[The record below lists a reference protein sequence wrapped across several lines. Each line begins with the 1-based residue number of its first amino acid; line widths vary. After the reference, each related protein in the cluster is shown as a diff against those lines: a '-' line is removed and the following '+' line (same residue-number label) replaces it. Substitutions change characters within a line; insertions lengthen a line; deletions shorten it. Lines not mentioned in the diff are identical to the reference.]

1 MSTELALQTIQPQA
15 QRPSLNLS
23 DMLIML
29 FKHKWQI
36 LLFGIAGLA
45 AAVAAYFALP
55 HTYEAQA
62 KLLVRYVV
70 DKSAV
75 DGLDDSQVRT
85 SDQHRENVINSE
97 VEILS
102 TPDLAMQ
109 VASAIGVDRILHG
122 NGPNPTLI
130 GAARSIQK
138 ALTVTPVRGTD
149 IISLS
154 YTNTD
159 PQLAVRVLQEF
170 VDQYF
175 DKHLEIHR
183 SVGEFEFA
191 TREADQLKARLIQ
204 TEEDLK
210 QLKSKAGI
218 SSLTEITTTLNSE
231 LVKGQQELDS
241 AKAEFAAQQAR
252 VKQIE
257 SWIAGGGTVLSNTAR
272 LDPSSEIIHE
282 YQALVSRATYL
293 RQTVTELLSRYTAE
307 NRIVIAKQALLK
319 VLEKQQLD
327 LEKQFP
333 SLIARLPAAS
343 PESLRFDLGSEK
355 AQLAATEARIEA
367 LKTRLSG
374 LQDRAK
380 TVWDLGP
387 QIAQLEREREVEEKN
402 YKYYESSVEKARI
415 DEALNPA
422 KMPNISVVQKPALAE
437 KASGVGR
444 QKIVLGVA
452 GAGLVV
458 GIAIALLN
466 ELLFDRS
473 VKRRREIE
481 TQLRIPLLLSI
492 PYLADGRLRLHMQN
506 AGVASVS
513 SANGSSNVAAWES
526 DHFIRPFCEA
536 LRDRL
541 VLYFERKK
549 MTKTPKLVALT
560 GCSRGAGASTIAAG
574 LAAALSETCEGEVLL
589 VDKEIDPK
597 RFYAL
602 VTEYK
607 ASDFA
612 YVIFDIPSLS
622 STSSTLAMA
631 SLMDKVLLV
640 VEAEVSNREV
650 VKRAYAELVSAQ
662 ANVSAIFNKGRSYG
676 PKWLESEL

>member
-1 MSTELALQTIQPQA
+1 MSTQLALQTFEPQA

-23 DMLIML
+23 DMLFML
-29 FKHKWQI
+29 FKHKWRI
-36 LLFGIAGLA
+36 LLFAAAGVV
-45 AAVAAYFALP
+45 AAVAAYFVLP
-55 HTYEAQA
+55 HVYEAQA

-75 DGLDDSQVRT
+75 DALDDSQVRT

-97 VEILS
+97 VEILT

-122 NGPNPTLI
+122 NGVKPTLI
-130 GAARSIQK
+130 DAARSIQK
-138 ALTVTPVRGTD
+138 GLTVTPVRGTD

-154 YTNTD
+154 YTNAD
-159 PQLAVRVLQEF
+159 PQLAVRVLQEL
-170 VDQYF
+170 VDRYF

-210 QLKSKAGI
+210 QLKAKAGI
-218 SSLTEITTTLNSE
+218 SSLTEITATLNSE
-231 LVKGQQELDS
+231 LVKSQQELDS

-257 SWIAGGGTVLSNTAR
+257 TWIAGGGVVLSNAAR

-282 YQALVSRATYL
+282 YQALVSRVTYL

-307 NRIVIAKQALLK
+307 NRIVKAKQGRLK
-319 VLEKQQLD
+319 ILETQQLD

-333 SLIARLPAAS
+333 SLVARLPAGS

-355 AQLAATEARIEA
+355 AQLAATEARIEE
-367 LKTRLSG
+367 LKSRLSG

-387 QIAQLEREREVEEKN
+387 RIAQLEREREVEEKN

-415 DEALNPA
+415 DEALSPA

-437 KASGVGR
+437 KASGAGR

-452 GAGLVV
+452 GLAV

-466 ELLFDRS
+466 ELLSDRT

-481 TQLRIPLLLSI
+481 TQLRIPLMLSI
-492 PYLADGRLRLHMQN
+492 PYLANGRLRLHMQN
-506 AGVASVS
+506 AGVASAS
-513 SANGSSNVAAWES
+513 SANGFSKVAAWES

-541 VLYFERKK
+541 VLYFERKR
-549 MTKTPKLVALT
+549 MTQTPKLVALT

-574 LAAALSETCEGEVLL
+574 LAAALSETCDGEVLL

-607 ASDFA
+607 ASDFE

-622 STSSTLAMA
+622 STSATLAMA

>member
-1 MSTELALQTIQPQA
+1 MSTELALQTTAPQA
-15 QRPSLNLS
+15 QRASLNLN
-23 DMLIML
+23 DMLCML

-36 LLFGIAGLA
+36 LLFGIAGLV
-45 AAVAAYFALP
+45 AAVAAYFAIP
-55 HTYEAQA
+55 HMFEAQA

-85 SDQHRENVINSE
+85 PDHREDLINSE
-97 VEILS
+97 VEILT
-102 TPDLAMQ
+102 TPDLATQ
-109 VASAIGVDRILHG
+109 VAGAVGVDRLLHG
-122 NGPNPTLI
+122 NGVKPTLVD
-130 GAARSIQK
+130 AARSIVK
-138 ALTVTPVRGTD
+138 GLEVTPVRGTD
-149 IISLS
+149 IISLTYKS
-154 YTNTD
+154 TD
-159 PQLAVRVLQEF
+159 PELAVRVLQEL

-175 DKHLEIHR
+175 HKHLEIHR
-183 SVGEFEFA
+183 SVGGFEFA
-191 TREADQLKARLIQ
+191 TREADRLKTSLIQ

-210 QLKSKAGI
+210 QLKAKAGI
-218 SSLTEITTTLNSE
+218 SSLTEITATLNSE

-257 SWIAGGGTVLSNTAR
+257 TWIAGGGAAQSNAAR

-282 YQALVSRATYL
+282 YQGLVSRVTYL
-293 RQTVTELLSRYTAE
+293 RQTVTELLSRYTPE
-307 NRIVIAKQALLK
+307 SRIVKAKQAQLK
-319 VLEKQQLD
+319 ILENQQLD

-333 SLIARLPAAS
+333 SLVARLPAAS

-374 LQDRAK
+374 LQERAK

-387 QIAQLEREREVEEKN
+387 QIAQLEREREVQEKN
-402 YKYYESSVEKARI
+402 YKYYEASLEKASI
-415 DEALNPA
+415 DEALDPA
-422 KMPNISVVQKPALAE
+422 KMPNISVIQTPALAE

-452 GAGLVV
+452 GAGLAV
-458 GIAIALLN
+458 GIAIALLK
-466 ELLFDRS
+466 ELLFDRT
-473 VKRRREIE
+473 VKRRRELE

-492 PYLADGRLRLHMQN
+492 PYLASDRLRLGMQN
-506 AGVASVS
+506 SVS
-513 SANGSSNVAAWES
+513 SANGFSNVPAWES

-541 VLYFERKK
+541 VLYFERKR

-602 VTEYK
+602 VAEYK
-607 ASDFA
+607 ASDFE

-622 STSSTLAMA
+622 GTSATLAMA

>member
-1 MSTELALQTIQPQA
+1 MSTELALQPIHMEA
-15 QRPSLNLS
+15 HRSSLNFNEL
-23 DMLIML
+23 LVML

-36 LLFGIAGLA
+36 LLFGIAGIA
-45 AAVAAYFALP
+45 AAVAAYFSLP
-55 HTYEAQA
+55 RMYESQA

-75 DGLDDSQVRT
+75 DGLDDAQVRT
-85 SDQHRENVINSE
+85 PDQHRENVLNSE
-97 VEILS
+97 VEILT

-109 VASAIGVDRILHG
+109 VASAIGIDRILHG
-122 NGPNPTLI
+122 NGVKPTLI
-130 GAARSIQK
+130 DAARSIQK
-138 ALTVTPVRGTD
+138 GLTVTPVRGTD

-154 YTNTD
+154 YKNTD
-159 PQLAVRVLQEF
+159 PVLAVEVLQQL
-170 VDQYF
+170 VDKYF
-175 DKHLEIHR
+175 DRHLEIHR

-191 TREADQLKARLIQ
+191 TQEADRLKKSLIQ
-204 TEEDLK
+204 TEEELK
-210 QLKSKAGI
+210 QLKAKAGI
-218 SSLTEITTTLNSE
+218 SSLTEITATLNSD
-231 LVKGQQELDS
+231 LTKGQQELDA

-252 VKQIE
+252 VNQIE
-257 SWIAGGGTVLSNTAR
+257 AWIAGGGAVQSNAAR
-272 LDPSSEIIHE
+272 RDPSTEIIHE
-282 YQALVSRATYL
+282 YQGLVGRVTYL
-293 RQTVTELLSRYTAE
+293 RQTVTELLSRYTPE
-307 NRIVIAKQALLK
+307 NRIVKAKQAQLK
-319 VLEKQQLD
+319 VLEQQQLE

-333 SLIARLPAAS
+333 SLVARLPAAS

-355 AQLAATEARIEA
+355 AQLAATAARIEA
-367 LKTRLSG
+367 LTTRLSA
-374 LQDRAK
+374 LQERAK

-387 QIAQLEREREVEEKN
+387 QIAQLERQRDVEEKN

-422 KMPNISVVQKPALAE
+422 KMPNITVVQQPALAE

-452 GAGLVV
+452 GGGLAV

-466 ELLFDRS
+466 ELLLDRT

-481 TQLRIPLLLSI
+481 THLRIPLLLSI
-492 PYLADGRLRLHMQN
+492 PYHANGRMRLPMHS
-506 AGVASVS
+506 AGEESVS
-513 SANGSSNVAAWES
+513 SANGSSSVAAWES

-541 VLYFERKK
+541 VLYFERKR

-574 LAAALSETCEGEVLL
+574 LAAALSETCERDVLL

-597 RFYAL
+597 RFYRL
-602 VTEYK
+602 VSEYK
-607 ASDFA
+607 ASDFE

-622 STSSTLAMA
+622 STSATLAMA

-650 VKRAYAELVSAQ
+650 VKRAYAELVGAQ

>member
-1 MSTELALQTIQPQA
+1 MSTELALQTTGLQA
-15 QRPSLNLS
+15 QRPSLNLN
-23 DMLIML
+23 DMLLML

-36 LLFGIAGLA
+36 MLFGIAGLV

-55 HTYEAQA
+55 HMYEAQA

-85 SDQHRENVINSE
+85 PDHREDLINSE
-97 VEILS
+97 VEILT
-102 TPDLAMQ
+102 TPDLAAQ
-109 VASAIGVDRILHG
+109 VAGAVGVDRLLHG
-122 NGPNPTLI
+122 NGVKPTLVD
-130 GAARSIQK
+130 AARSIVK
-138 ALTVTPVRGTD
+138 GLEVTPVRGTD
-149 IISLS
+149 IISLTYKS
-154 YTNTD
+154 TD
-159 PQLAVRVLQEF
+159 PELAVRVLQELI
-170 VDQYF
+170 DQYF
-175 DKHLEIHR
+175 HKHLEIHR
-183 SVGEFEFA
+183 SVGGFEFA
-191 TREADQLKARLIQ
+191 TREADRLKASLIQ

-210 QLKSKAGI
+210 QLKAKAGI
-218 SSLTEITTTLNSE
+218 SSLTEITATLNSE

-241 AKAEFAAQQAR
+241 AKADFAAQQAR

-257 SWIAGGGTVLSNTAR
+257 TWIAGGGAAQSNAAR

-282 YQALVSRATYL
+282 YQGLVSRVTYL
-293 RQTVTELLSRYTAE
+293 RQTVTELLSRYTPE
-307 NRIVIAKQALLK
+307 SRIVKAKQTQLK
-319 VLEKQQLD
+319 ILENQQLD

-333 SLIARLPAAS
+333 SLVARLPAAS

-374 LQDRAK
+374 LQERAK

-402 YKYYESSVEKARI
+402 YKYYEASLEKASI
-415 DEALNPA
+415 DEALDPA
-422 KMPNISVVQKPALAE
+422 KMPNISVIQTPALAE

-452 GAGLVV
+452 GAGLAV
-458 GIAIALLN
+458 GIAIALLK
-466 ELLFDRS
+466 ELLFDRT
-473 VKRRREIE
+473 VKRRRELE

-492 PYLADGRLRLHMQN
+492 PYLASGRLRL
-506 AGVASVS
+506 GVHNSGEGSMS
-513 SANGSSNVAAWES
+513 SANGSPNVAAWES

-541 VLYFERKK
+541 VLYFERKR

-597 RFYAL
+597 RFYTL
-602 VTEYK
+602 VEEYK
-607 ASDFA
+607 ASDFE

-622 STSSTLAMA
+622 STSATLAMA